1 MRKVHFISIGGSVMH
16 SLAIE
21 LKRLNYVVTGSDDVI
36 YEPSKSSL
44 IENDLYPKELGWHES
59 NIKDDLDFVIL
70 GMHARSD
77 NPELKLAKHKKIK
90 IYSFPEFVYEYSKN
104 KTRVVIAGSH
114 GKTTIASMVL
124 HVLKN
129 NTINVDYLLGAKIE
143 GLSNSVSLSN
153 ENDFIIIEGDE
164 YLSSRIHD
172 TPKFHV
178 YKPNIALISGISW
191 DHVNVFPTFDV
202 YKNQFGVFIDKIVD
216 GGVLIYNDND
226 LEILDLLKNN
236 QNFIRKIPYSRHN
249 YIAKDNKFFIE
260 TDEGILPLK
269 IFGKHNME
277 NLSGAKQVC
286 NLIGLTDDEFY
297 NSILTFKGATN
308 RLQLKEIKLGRS
320 VIIDF
325 AHSPSKLKASID
337 AVKTNFSGELVGVY
351 ELHTFSSFHKKFQI
365 HYRGTMDKCDYPIIF
380 IDRSNPKLKNQDLDE
395 ESLKK
400 SFNNLKMKFIFDK
413 DELDNY
419 IMSFEQLNLNLLLMS
434 SGKFG
439 GIDVDR
445 LSKNFCN
452 NVG

>member
-1 MRKVHFISIGGSVMH
+1 MH

-21 LKRLNYVVTGSDDVI
+21 LKRLNYIVTGSDDVI

-59 NIKDDLDFVIL
+59 NITDDLDFVIL

-143 GLSNSVSLSN
+143 GLSNSVS
-153 ENDFIIIEGDE
+153 
-164 YLSSRIHD
+164 
-172 TPKFHV
+172 
-178 YKPNIALISGISW
+178 IALISGISW
-191 DHVNVFPTFDV
+191 DHVNVFPTFDI
-202 YKNQFGVFIDKIVD
+202 YKNQFSVFIDKIIN

-277 NLSGAKQVC
+277 NLSAAKQVC

-297 NSILTFKGATN
+297 NSIVTFKGATN

-365 HYRGTMDKCDYPIIF
+365 HYQGTMDNCDYPVIF

>member
-59 NIKDDLDFVIL
+59 NIKDDLDFIII

-143 GLSNSVSLSN
+143 GLSNSVRLSN

-202 YKNQFGVFIDKIVD
+202 YKNQFGVFIDKIVN

-269 IFGKHNME
+269 VFGKHNME
-277 NLSGAKQVC
+277 NLSAAKQVC
-286 NLIGLTDDEFY
+286 NLIGLTDNEFY

-365 HYRGTMDKCDYPIIF
+365 HYQGTMDKCDYPVIF
-380 IDRSNPKLKNQDLDE
+380 IDRSNPKLKNQDIDE

-400 SFNNLKMKFIFDK
+400 SFNNHKMKFIFDK

-419 IMSFEQLNLNLLLMS
+419 VMSFEQLNLILLLMS

-445 LSKNFCN
+445 LSKNFCD